1 MLGSSMGLLINLDG
15 VISPA
20 ATISVLDR
28 GFLYGDSVYE
38 VVRTF
43 NRQPVGLQEH
53 LDRLRRS
60 AAYLYLAVPWS
71 DRHLKQEVDQTLQ
84 QATGEEFY
92 IRIVVTRG
100 ADQTI
105 ALLPSAQIQPSLMIV
120 VSAIDPQPKLSETGL
135 HLQIVDRIRNHQQ
148 ALSPAA
154 KTGNYLNNILGLL
167 EARQQGADDALMLN
181 PQGEIAEATTSNLWL
196 VQDGIV
202 KTPRVEAGILHGITR
217 AFLLQIL
224 RDRQIPH
231 QETTLKPADL
241 WLADEAFLSSS
252 VRLLMPIN
260 QINDYQ
266 LPQCPSSMTRF
277 LWDQLL
283 MLMQDS
289 TQD

>member
-1 MLGSSMGLLINLDG
+1 MGLLVNLDG
-15 VISPA
+15 VISPT

-43 NRQPVGLQEH
+43 NRQTFGLQEH
-53 LDRLRRS
+53 LDRLRQS
-60 AAYLYLAVPWS
+60 AAYLYLSVPWS
-71 DRHLKQEVDQTLQ
+71 DRQIEQEVAKTLQ
-84 QATGEEFY
+84 QAEGEEFY

-105 ALLPSAQIQPSLMIV
+105 NLLPSPQIQPRLMIV
-120 VSAIDPQPKLSETGL
+120 VSAIAPQPQLSETGL
-135 HLQIVDRIRNHQQ
+135 HLKIIDRRRNHQQ

-181 PQGEIAEATTSNLWL
+181 PQAEIAEATTSNIWL

-202 KTPRVEAGILHGITR
+202 KTPSLEAGILHGITR
-217 AFLLQIL
+217 SFLLQIL
-224 RDRQIPH
+224 RDRQIPY
-231 QETTLKPADL
+231 QETVLKPADV

-252 VRLLMPIN
+252 VRLLMPVN
-260 QINDYQ
+260 QINDYR
-266 LPQCPSSMTRF
+266 LPQCPGPITRY

-283 MLMQDS
+283 VLMQQQS
-289 TQD
+289 QSKTQI

>member
-1 MLGSSMGLLINLDG
+1 MGLLVNLDG
-15 VISPA
+15 VISPT

-43 NRQPVGLQEH
+43 NRQPFGLQEH
-53 LDRLRRS
+53 LDRLRQS
-60 AAYLYLAVPWS
+60 AAYLYLTIPWS
-71 DRHLKQEVDQTLQ
+71 DRHLKQEVNRTLQ

-100 ADQTI
+100 ADETI
-105 ALLPSAQIQPSLMIV
+105 GLLPSAQIQPSFMIA

-135 HLQIVDRIRNHQQ
+135 HLQIADRLRNHQQ
-148 ALSPAA
+148 ALNPAA
-154 KTGNYLNNILGLL
+154 KTGNYLNNILALL

-181 PQGEIAEATTSNLWL
+181 LKGEIAEATTSNLWL

-260 QINDYQ
+260 QINDYR
-266 LPQCPSSMTRF
+266 LPQCPGLMTHF
-277 LWDQLL
+277 LWDELL
-283 MLMQDS
+283 KLM
-289 TQD
+289 